1 MTITTSTEI
10 SRLKGDAAELDRRVF
25 EWFGQAR
32 TRGLV
37 VTGPMIQE
45 KAKLVAIHM
54 NISTFKASKGW
65 LNRFQKRHNVYLRS
79 ISGESLGV
87 TPTVAQSWKATSH
100 VAAWICTGD
109 VFNCDEKRLF
119 WRALSNKT
127 LAQKGDMC
135 KCGKL
140 AKERLTVLP
149 TVSATGQKEMPLVVG
164 MAKMPRAFGGRLLT
178 GIKWHSSSKAWM
190 TSRIFIDFLETLMHE
205 WQLRTGG

>member
-1 MTITTSTEI
+1 MNYKKTYPLILNPPPPQLEQGFGFKRDKTLNYIPRFLNMPRELTPLERTRVLQRLGEGVSYAKINEEFHISMGTISNIKRAGLKQAGTDGMTITTSTEI

-87 TPTVAQSWKATSH
+87 PLAVAQS
-100 VAAWICTGD
+100 
-109 VFNCDEKRLF
+109 
-119 WRALSNKT
+119 
-127 LAQKGDMC
+127 
-135 KCGKL
+135 
-140 AKERLTVLP
+140 
-149 TVSATGQKEMPLVVG
+149 
-164 MAKMPRAFGGRLLT
+164 
-178 GIKWHSSSKAWM
+178 
-190 TSRIFIDFLETLMHE
+190 
-205 WQLRTGG
+205 